1 MRDFTQ
7 KRLSELLDTLLE
19 VHEVL
24 LSNDEGD
31 VKLNLLADCQEAMD
45 AVAQSLR
52 DSDVDESA
60 YGATM
65 GDYFRLTFQASQN
78 IKDVGAFVPELNA
91 RVYTLKEVVKSTEI
105 TYHILFLPYKASMW
119 DSLESIWKACVKDE
133 RCHCQVV
140 SLPYYQMNETHE
152 QETLID
158 ERDLYPDYVDIIGHE
173 AYSLRE
179 DLPDVVYVHN
189 PYDGYNRITQVM
201 PEYFSDNI
209 KTYANKLVYVPYY
222 LTGGQASKE
231 HLNLSVYRHM
241 DYMIAQSS
249 TFKAHFETTPYMDKL
264 LPYGS
269 PKVDKLIEQCHKIHR
284 GSKEK
289 DVKKVFLNTSIYI
302 VLKDGE
308 QLIKKLRHVFD
319 VFKNRK
325 DVRLVWRPH
334 PLIKGTLS
342 SVKPTLLQAYEQLEK
357 YFIDENVGVLDTLP
371 DVTQTVCEGDA
382 YIGEESSSLV
392 NYFQVLGK
400 PIFLLNNL
408 IVSSDTNWKVVKFWD
423 GQVMGDKLWLA
434 GHDYNALFKMD
445 LTGGQDVHL
454 IGEFPE
460 HLMWEQAS
468 FRMGV
473 KNDTFFLAQ
482 RFSKSFVIY
491 NKADG
496 YQRTIKVDDTQFSCS
511 NVVVYGDKVFY
522 VPAVGTKIVE
532 YDLAI
537 KEVIIH
543 DCSVHEMCEKMRSWS
558 SVAVGNKLWVTF
570 LNTNLL
576 LIFDMD
582 NHAHTFLE
590 VGGKENAYVGITYE
604 NGFIWLGEAR
614 SGSIYKIDCSGQV
627 IEKMALTETFN
638 DWHLNDGVALHHF
651 TLHDMGDYI
660 VTTPGTSNIMV
671 KVHKR
676 SGVVQRVMKDFWKAS
691 GDIHNGY
698 SPSNLIATS
707 MAIKLDNNRLLVQRN
722 YDGQM
727 AIYNVTDDTV
737 EEFLPTLT
745 QESYEKLMAN
755 EDGFEK
761 AGRFRPYAR
770 KESRLF
776 SLEGFLDDLRD
787 GKLEK
792 VKEKQ
797 LSSISECIANP
808 GGGCGENVH
817 NFMMAKLEE
826 ENQ

>member
-45 AVAQSLR
+45 SVAQSLR
-52 DSDVDESA
+52 DSGVDESV

-65 GDYFRLTFQASQN
+65 EDYFRVTFQASQN
-78 IKDVGAFVPELNA
+78 IGDVGAFVPELNA
-91 RVYTLKEVVKSTEI
+91 QVYALKEVVKNTEI

-140 SLPYYQMNETHE
+140 SLPYYQMS
-152 QETLID
+152 ETLEQGTLMD
-158 ERDLYPDYVDIIGHE
+158 ERDLYPDDVNIIGHE
-173 AYSLRE
+173 AYSLRK

-209 KTYANKLVYVPYY
+209 KKYANKLVYVPYY

-249 TFKAHFETTPYMDKL
+249 TFKEHFETTPYRDKL

-269 PKVDKLIEQCHKIHR
+269 PKVDKLIEQCHKIH
-284 GSKEK
+284 GSSKEK
-289 DVKKVFLNTSIYI
+289 EVKSVFLNTSIYI
-302 VLKDGE
+302 VLRDGE
-308 QLIKKLRHVFD
+308 QLIKKLKHVFD

-342 SVKPTLLQAYEQLEK
+342 SMAPTLLRAYERLEK
-357 YFIDENVGVLDTLP
+357 YFIDEKVGTLDTSP
-371 DVTQTVCEGDA
+371 DVTQTVCEAEA

-408 IVSSDTNWKVVKFWD
+408 IVSSDVSWKVVRFLD
-423 GQVMGDKLWLA
+423 GQVTGDKLWLTSC
-434 GHDYNALFKMD
+434 DYNAIFKMD
-445 LTGGQDVHL
+445 LTSQDVHL
-454 IGEFPE
+454 IEKFPE
-460 HLMWEQAS
+460 HLMWEQATL
-468 FRMGV
+468 RMGS

-496 YQRTIKVDDTQFSCS
+496 YQRTTKVNDTQFTCS
-511 NVVVYGDKVFY
+511 NVVSYGNKVFY
-522 VPAVGTKIVE
+522 VPSLGTKIVE
-532 YDLAI
+532 YDLAV
-537 KEVIIH
+537 KKVITH
-543 DCSVHEMCEKMRSWS
+543 DCSVHEMCEKMSSWS

-590 VGGKENAYVGITYE
+590 IGGKENAYVGIAYE
-604 NGFIWLGEAR
+604 NGFIWLGETR

-627 IEKMALTETFN
+627 IEKIELTEAFD
-638 DWHLNDGVALHHF
+638 DWHLNDGVTLRHY

-660 VTTPGTSNIMV
+660 VTTPGTSNLMV

-676 SGVVQRVMKDFWKAS
+676 SGVAQTIMKDFWKAS

-698 SPSNLIATS
+698 NPGNIIATAI
-707 MAIKLDNNRLLVQRN
+707 AIKLDDNRLLVQRN
-722 YDGQM
+722 HDNKM
-727 AIYNVTDDTV
+727 AIYNVKGDTV
-737 EEFLPTLT
+737 QEFLPTLT
-745 QESYEKLMAN
+745 QESYEKLIAN

-770 KESRLF
+770 KENRLF

-787 GKLEK
+787 GKLEA

-808 GGGCGENVH
+808 DGGCGEKVH